1 LPTYKAWVRFS
12 VETMRAKEFGRPLK
26 IFFAKSIEMTPA
38 LHPWAKR
45 EVKRGQERD
54 REIEERGQCGCLPSP
69 RGYMTRYPISC

>member
-45 EVKRGQERD
+45 EREVKREVKRERETERQRD
-54 REIEERGQCGCLPSP
+54 RGEGAVWVAYHP
-69 RGYMTRYPISC
+69 REVI